1 MVAPWEVRYQYL
13 FATYLWSKWRVR
25 LLFLKNLYFIAVML
39 MTSTVAEKKF
49 KHDELFEKLSN
60 YHPKIKLTIGGSWK
74 KFWTQVYILTM
85 VSTTLKFIE
94 KQQSNLDIGHQK
106 FLKDTN
112 VIWYLEIYINLI
124 AYWRNKWN
132 KLIILNDLLI
142 VL

>member
-1 MVAPWEVRYQYL
+1 
-13 FATYLWSKWRVR
+13 
-25 LLFLKNLYFIAVML
+25 
-39 MTSTVAEKKF
+39 MTSTVAGKKF

-60 YHPKIKLTIGGSWK
+60 YYPKIKLTIGVSWK

-85 VSTTLKFIE
+85 VSTTLTFIE
-94 KQQSNLDIGHQK
+94 KQQNNLDIGHQK

-132 KLIILNDLLI
+132 SLIILNDLLI